1 MPRLQRT
8 WQLYMLL
15 IPRTHYNRFCTIIDD
30 DEGIETF
37 EEYKNFVMVMVG
49 VYDLITYN
57 YVKTMIYIIIRWYH
71 VK

>member
-1 MPRLQRT
+1 
-8 WQLYMLL
+8 MLL

-57 YVKTMIYIIIRWYH
+57 YVKTMIYIIVR
-71 VK
+71 